1 MSEGARELRTL
12 RRSDFS
18 MGCTW
23 EESGVSFDRDSAL
36 YKSLAY
42 GLIATLLMTLKVNVI
57 HCLSNTDLA
66 RIYLLRDWLYS
77 D

>member
-1 MSEGARELRTL
+1 MSEGAGELRTL

-18 MGCTW
+18 RGCTW
-23 EESGVSFDRDSAL
+23 EESGVSFDWDSAL
-36 YKSLAY
+36 YKSLAC

-57 HCLSNTDLA
+57 HCLSNTGLA
-66 RIYLLRDWLYS
+66 RIYLLRGWLYS